1 MWNNWSLRVRVEQLE
16 SEGVSVEQL
25 ESESQGGTT
34 GV

>member
-1 MWNNWSLRVRVEQLE
+1 MELGSEGVSVEQLE

-25 ESESQGGTT
+25 GSEGQGGTT